1 MKDWTGNHSALFANL
16 GASNHTEQ
24 QREVNDYY
32 ATNPKAISRLLRQ
45 KKLPHVIY
53 ECACGEG
60 HLSEELKKHGHEV
73 ISTDLIDRG
82 YGTGGIDFLKV
93 SKLKKD
99 CACILTNPPYKF
111 TLEFIEHSL
120 ELLPECGEAI
130 FLLNVNNLAGKTRY
144 ERLYSKGCL
153 KEVFLFPDRIACA
166 KNGDFASVSSSAVN
180 YAGFVFAK
188 GYSGTTR
195 LHWIE

>member
-1 MKDWTGNHSALFANL
+1 MKDWTGNQTALFANL

-24 QREVNDYY
+24 EREMNDYY
-32 ATNPKAISRLLRQ
+32 ATDPKAIRRLL
-45 KKLPHVIY
+45 KMKPLPHVIY

-60 HLSEELKKHGHEV
+60 NLSEELKKHGHEV
-73 ISTDLIDRG
+73 ISTDLIPRG
-82 YGTGGIDFLKV
+82 YGTGGVDFLKV
-93 SKLKKD
+93 NHLKEN

-120 ELLPECGEAI
+120 ELLPEGGEAI
-130 FLLNVNNLAGKTRY
+130 FLLNVNNLAGKARY
-144 ERLYSKGCL
+144 ERLYSRGSL

-180 YAGFVFAK
+180 YAWFVFAK
-188 GYSGTTR
+188 GYSGSTK
-195 LHWIE
+195 LYWIK

>member
-1 MKDWTGNHSALFANL
+1 M
-16 GASNHTEQ
+16 
-24 QREVNDYY
+24 NDYY
-32 ATNPKAISRLLRQ
+32 ATNPKAISRLLHQ
-45 KKLPHVIY
+45 KQLPHVIY

-93 SKLKKD
+93 DKLKED

-120 ELLPECGEAI
+120 ELLPEGGEAI

-144 ERLYSKGCL
+144 ERLYSKGSL

-180 YAGFVFAK
+180 YAWFVFAK
-188 GYSGTTR
+188 GYLGTTK